1 MNGSYS
7 SHDLDAMLVDLE
19 SELVERKESASST
32 ATSIREAICA
42 FANDLAD
49 HRKPGVIFVGARDDG
64 VPTGIAVTDDLL
76 KNLAAMKD
84 DGTILPPPTLSVR
97 ELRVGAESVAA
108 VVVQPSAS
116 TPVSYRGRIWI
127 RVGPTTR
134 VATREDE
141 RRLVEKRR
149 LLDIDFDAERV
160 PTASLDDLDLRRFE
174 TDYLPLAVSRDVL
187 VLNERSVEEQLAAL
201 KMIATA
207 DEPVPTVTG
216 LLILGKH
223 PQDFLPGSYVQFLRI
238 AGPDWGGPII
248 DEARCDGPI
257 LDQVTRLDEKL
268 NAHVQTS
275 IDFTS
280 ERVEQRRAS
289 YPLSALQQLTRN
301 AVMHRTYEG
310 SDRQTLVYW
319 FDDHIEII
327 SPGAPV
333 GGVTA
338 KRLGDAGFVA
348 YRNPNLAEAM
358 RVLGLVQRFG
368 VGIATARRDLLA
380 NGQDP
385 PQFEVEADR
394 VFCRMSALP

>member
-7 SHDLDAMLVDLE
+7 ANELNTLLVDLE
-19 SELVERKESASST
+19 SELVERKETANST
-32 ATSIREAICA
+32 TKSIREAICA
-42 FANDLAD
+42 FANDLSD
-49 HRKPGVIFVGARDDG
+49 HRAPGVIFVGARDDG
-64 VPTGIAVTDDLL
+64 STTGIAVTDNLL

-84 DGTILPPPTLSVR
+84 DGTILPPPSLSVR
-97 ELRVGAESVAA
+97 ELKVRNESVAA
-108 VVVQPSAS
+108 IVVQPSAS
-116 TPVSYRGRIWI
+116 TPISYRGRIWI

-149 LLDIDFDAERV
+149 MLDIDFDAEPV
-160 PTASLDDLDLRRFE
+160 PSASLDDLDLRRFE

-187 VLNERSVEEQLAAL
+187 LQNERSVEEQLAAL
-201 KMIATA
+201 KMIAKA

-223 PQDFLPGSYVQFLRI
+223 PQDFLPGAHIQFLRI
-238 AGPDWGGPII
+238 AGSEWGDPII
-248 DEARCDGPI
+248 DEERCDGPI
-257 LDQVTRLDEKL
+257 LDQITRLEEKL

-280 ERVEQRRAS
+280 GLVEQRRAS

-333 GGVTA
+333 GGVTIE
-338 KRLGDAGFVA
+338 RLGDSGFVA

-358 RVLGLVQRFG
+358 KVLGLMQRFG
-368 VGIATARRDLLA
+368 VGIATARRDLHA

-385 PQFEVEADR
+385 PEFEFVGDR
-394 VFCRMSALP
+394 VFCRLRARR